1 MIIFDC
7 DGVLVDSEI
16 LSCGTD
22 ARMMSEAGF
31 PITQEDLFQNYIG
44 WPKPKIFDAVAE
56 RRGAPWPDDLLA
68 RAEAVLYERI
78 PNELLPV
85 DGVAEFLA
93 ALDVPFAVASSS
105 SVHKLRLSL
114 DTCDLTRFFDGHI
127 YSAEQVA
134 RGKPAPDVFLLAASQ
149 IGSDPADT
157 LVIED
162 SPAGITAARR
172 AGMRAIGFAGGSHCL
187 PSHADRLMAAGAVT
201 VVHHMRDL
209 PAALAELGVGG

>member
-1 MIIFDC
+1 MH
-7 DGVLVDSEI
+7 
-16 LSCGTD
+16 
-22 ARMMSEAGF
+22 
-31 PITQEDLFQNYIG
+31 
-44 WPKPKIFDAVAE
+44 
-56 RRGAPWPDDLLA
+56 
-68 RAEAVLYERI
+68 ERI

-85 DGVAEFLA
+85 DGVADVLA
-93 ALDVPFAVASSS
+93 ALEMPFAVASSS

-114 DTCDLTRFFDGHI
+114 DTCALTRFFDGHI

-157 LVIED
+157 VVVED

-187 PSHADRLMAAGAVT
+187 PSHADRLIAAGAVR

-209 PAALAELGVGG
+209 PAAFAKMEVGV